1 MEITASA
8 ATRETTA
15 KVLAQYKVADDT
27 ETRLV
32 LRSKRIIALLAA
44 AFVGSFGGVTTGV
57 AFSNFYPPMNS
68 SDLGTLWLGGGLGI
82 AMLLLALT
90 FLYFGLRRP
99 DHIVAESHQKEILFD
114 RRKNPARIPF
124 QEIAEIAVRTE
135 NRSRRRERCIVHPVV
150 VVTKDGAETRVD
162 ASSDVEA
169 MIRLAAKLRRITGV
183 TIGEEPV

>member
-8 ATRETTA
+8 ATRRTTA
-15 KVLAQYKVADDT
+15 KVLAQYKVSEDS

-32 LRSKRIIALLAA
+32 LRGRRIFGLLAA
-44 AFVGSFGGVTTGV
+44 AFVGAFGGVTTGV

-90 FLYFGLRRP
+90 FLYFGMRRP
-99 DHIVAESHQKEILFD
+99 DHIVADSRQKEILFD

-124 QEIAEIAVRTE
+124 EEITEIAVRTE

-150 VVTKDGAETRVD
+150 VVTKDAAETRVD

-183 TIGEEPV
+183 PIRKEAV